1 MVIYI
6 DEERAYYHWITHH
19 RQGFVL
25 AGRHRPGWSQL
36 VLHRATCSEVKSAK
50 TRRTNW
56 TTGSRFKACAV
67 QRETLLQWVETD
79 LRRSCRHCPECKP
92 EVDGE
97 AVKHD
102 RTRLTRLSAD
112 ILEYILEAA
121 VIHFDEETPP
131 YHLTVAMI
139 AACMSKSAA
148 QVSPALRRL
157 LDDGYVELD
166 GRIPV
171 GKSFR
176 PRSVVYPAALALQT
190 LPEYADQTD
199 VQLAAEL
206 AKLRSE

>member
-25 AGRHRPGWSQL
+25 AGRHRPNWSQL
-36 VLHRATCSEVKSAK
+36 VLHRAVCSEVKTAK
-50 TRRTNW
+50 TRHTNW
-56 TTGSRFKACAV
+56 TTGSRFKACAL

-79 LRRSCRHCPECKP
+79 LRRSCRRCPECKP

-97 AVKHD
+97 TAKRD

-112 ILEYILEAA
+112 VLEYILEAA
-121 VIHFDEETPP
+121 VIHFDEDSPP

-139 AACMSKSAA
+139 ATCMGKSPA
-148 QVSPALRRL
+148 QISPALRRL
-157 LDDGYVELD
+157 LDDGYVEFD

-176 PRSVVYPAALALQT
+176 PRSVIYPTVLALQT
-190 LPEYADQTD
+190 LPEFAGQTE
-199 VQLAAEL
+199 AEL
-206 AKLRSE
+206 SAELSKLRAG